1 MLIAVYVYLCIQLIY
16 VAYYDLKTKKISNR
30 WMIGNVGFYFL
41 FLLFFP
47 EHYSFTWLSFAWP
60 IGFFVAGFILF
71 IFKIMGG
78 GDSKYLSSFYL
89 LIPYHLHEEAFSAL
103 LVATLFIGGSVFMKN
118 ILENLD
124 RLIVAFRT
132 SNLSL
137 IKGVFGK
144 KFTFAPVIFVS
155 WLWFGWTNREKL
167 VWY

>member
-1 MLIAVYVYLCIQLIY
+1 MHRETC
-16 VAYYDLKTKKISNR
+16 
-30 WMIGNVGFYFL
+30 GN
-41 FLLFFP
+41 
-47 EHYSFTWLSFAWP
+47 
-60 IGFFVAGFILF
+60 FFVAGFILF

-155 WLWFGWTNREKL
+155 WLWFGWTIREKL

>member
-1 MLIAVYVYLCIQLIY
+1 
-16 VAYYDLKTKKISNR
+16 
-30 WMIGNVGFYFL
+30 
-41 FLLFFP
+41 
-47 EHYSFTWLSFAWP
+47 
-60 IGFFVAGFILF
+60 
-71 IFKIMGG
+71 
-78 GDSKYLSSFYL
+78 
-89 LIPYHLHEEAFSAL
+89 
-103 LVATLFIGGSVFMKN
+103 MKN

-155 WLWFGWTNREKL
+155 WLWFGWTIREKL